1 MMYKKR
7 LFRQLG
13 LLLAVCFLSAGIL
26 LSGCESFFALFEE
39 EGSGAGGPSGRS
51 ALSAGDDWERV
62 FEAKEV
68 PPEHFFT
75 PAVEK
80 FTKKVKRNPE
90 RFIDDLVHV
99 LLEDVDD
106 PFLQVKAI
114 HDWIAY
120 NIDYDF
126 EAFMGKRPMEVRPYA
141 VLERGATVCQGYS
154 DLFRTLCT
162 IADIRCVLLQGY
174 SRGYGWDPY
183 REMDKP
189 EELNHAWNGVEIDG
203 GWYLVDCTWDAGY
216 IGPGNKYVRDYG
228 TGYFCTRLAVFLA
241 EHFPDDPRWQLLE
254 EPYSFEEFHQMP
266 SMQGRCSDLGIS
278 LLSDLRAINEVRDRA
293 EIVLKVPED
302 VYLAAHISQVGPG
315 ADPTGY
321 PTFRIRGEETETHL
335 FSFPKPGRY
344 FMAMGA
350 GRILPDGT
358 REPYHPAISAYF
370 EVSAAS
376 DVVFPR
382 LDPEFLALGLRVVS
396 PDLPYNPEAAE
407 PVTVV
412 VSGDGAPRG
421 AEKSGDKGSPEPGG
435 TDSAGDSTGIDLD
448 FKLFKADEQDSWN
461 PLKNRTFIQR
471 EGNTWTVQ
479 ASFPA
484 SGDFT
489 FTVFKKVETG
499 GGSYELTAI
508 AWFPFESKTA
518 MQEEYPEV
526 YNTDEFSVVKP
537 VTNPLPGGSETAFEV
552 VSRRGRKVFIGT
564 GARIMPLTH
573 DGTGTY
579 TGSFTVNGDKVWL
592 YYLDETADTYMPV
605 AKYSVR

>member
-7 LFRQLG
+7 LFRQPG
-13 LLLAVCFLSAGIL
+13 ILLAVCFLSAGIL

-39 EGSGAGGPSGRS
+39 GGSSGGRAAGS

-62 FEAKEV
+62 SAAKEV
-68 PPEHFFT
+68 PPEKFFT
-75 PAVEK
+75 PEVEK
-80 FTKKVKRNPE
+80 FTRKVKRNPE
-90 RFIDDLVHV
+90 RFADDLVYA

-189 EELNHAWNGVEIDG
+189 EELNHAWNVVEIDG

-216 IGPGNKYVRDYG
+216 IGPGNKYVRDYD
-228 TGYFCTRLAVFLA
+228 TGYFCTRPAVFLA
-241 EHFPDDPRWQLLE
+241 EHFPDNPRWQLLE
-254 EPYSFEEFHQMP
+254 EPYSFEEFHQLPGMH
-266 SMQGRCSDLGIS
+266 GRCSDLGIS
-278 LLSDLRAINEVRDRA
+278 LLSDLRAINKVHNSA
-293 EIVLKVPED
+293 EIVLQVPED
-302 VYLAAHISQVGPG
+302 VYVSAYISEVGPG
-315 ADPTGY
+315 ADPARY
-321 PTFRIRGEETETHL
+321 PTFRSRDSETETHL
-335 FSFPKPGRY
+335 YAFPKPGRY

-358 REPYHPAISAYF
+358 REPFRPAVSAYF
-370 EVSAAS
+370 DVSAAS
-376 DVVFPR
+376 DVVYPR

-396 PDLPYNPEAAE
+396 PELPYNPETAE

-412 VSGDGAPRG
+412 ISG
-421 AEKSGDKGSPEPGG
+421 
-435 TDSAGDSTGIDLD
+435 GDSTGIDLD

-461 PLKNRTFIQR
+461 PLKNRTFIR
-471 EGNTWTVQ
+471 RDGNVWTVT
-479 ASFPA
+479 ASFPGA
-484 SGDFT
+484 GKYSLS
-489 FTVFKKVETG
+489 VFKKVQTDERTH
-499 GGSYELTAI
+499 ELTAI
-508 AWFPFESKTA
+508 AWFPFESKAA
-518 MQEEYPEV
+518 MEEEYPEV
-526 YNTDEFSVVKP
+526 YNTDEFAVVKP
-537 VTNPLPGGSETAFEV
+537 VINPLPGGSETAFEV
-552 VSRRGRKVFIGT
+552 VSRRNRKVFIQT
-564 GARIMPLTH
+564 GSRIKPLTD

-605 AKYSVR
+605 AEYSVR